1 MPEHGVWVVLAG
13 IAVHGI
19 ISVAAVYFGYSLLK
33 AAERMFVPER
43 IMKDS
48 KDVDLVR
55 ALLGMNAPTDALA
68 GKFKSI
74 SATTLP
80 LLKWMTELAK
90 ALRGGDS
97 ADADDKG
104 SGGNGK

>member
-1 MPEHGVWVVLAG
+1 
-13 IAVHGI
+13 
-19 ISVAAVYFGYSLLK
+19 
-33 AAERMFVPER
+33 
-43 IMKDS
+43 
-48 KDVDLVR
+48 
-55 ALLGMNAPTDALA
+55 
-68 GKFKSI
+68 
-74 SATTLP
+74 LP